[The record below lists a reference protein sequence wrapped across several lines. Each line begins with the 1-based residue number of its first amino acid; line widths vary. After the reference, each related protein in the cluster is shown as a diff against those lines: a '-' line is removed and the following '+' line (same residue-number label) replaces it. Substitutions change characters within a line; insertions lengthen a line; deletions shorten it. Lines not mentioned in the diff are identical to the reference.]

1 MNILVTG
8 ASGFVGTNLCF
19 YLEKEGHTVFPVC
32 TNTCLVSDHFSKNS
46 VFLGMFG
53 FDTKV
58 LKHVDGIVHLAAN
71 NDTLSK
77 QNNEMLR
84 ANFYDSRKLLRLGRK
99 NYHKFFVYASS
110 TAVYGK
116 TNHVITEHLK
126 PKANNVYSK
135 SKLKFDKYM
144 IKDDPFIK
152 WVGLRL
158 CNVYGPHEKNKARRS
173 SYLGQMLDDMLND
186 RPIKLFENGQQKRDW
201 CHVED
206 VCQAFYKAIY
216 SKHTGIFNV
225 ACGSSI
231 SFLDLFDLL
240 KKETGYKQ
248 NIQWIPNK
256 NEKQYQNLVDVD
268 ISKARDILG
277 YEPKYTLESG
287 IKQYMEWKKN
297 NKEA

>member
-1 MNILVTG
+1 
-8 ASGFVGTNLCF
+8 
-19 YLEKEGHTVFPVC
+19 
-32 TNTCLVSDHFSKNS
+32 
-46 VFLGMFG
+46 MFG

-158 CNVYGPHEKNKARRS
+158 CNVYGPHEKNKARR
-173 SYLGQMLDDMLND
+173 
-186 RPIKLFENGQQKRDW
+186 KR
-201 CHVED
+201 
-206 VCQAFYKAIY
+206 
-216 SKHTGIFNV
+216 
-225 ACGSSI
+225 
-231 SFLDLFDLL
+231 
-240 KKETGYKQ
+240 
-248 NIQWIPNK
+248 
-256 NEKQYQNLVDVD
+256 
-268 ISKARDILG
+268 
-277 YEPKYTLESG
+277 
-287 IKQYMEWKKN
+287 
-297 NKEA
+297 

>member
-32 TNTCLVSDHFSKNS
+32 TNTCLVSDHFAKNT

-71 NDTLSK
+71 NDTLST
-77 QNNEMLR
+77 QNGEMLR
-84 ANFYDSRKLLRLGRK
+84 ANFYDSKKLLRLGRK

-116 TNHVITEHLK
+116 TNYTISEQIK

-144 IKDDPFIK
+144 LKDDPFIK

-158 CNVYGPHEKNKARRS
+158 CNVYGPHESLKKRRS
-173 SYLGQMLDDMLND
+173 SYLGQMLDDMLHN
-186 RPIKLFENGQQKRDW
+186 RPIKLFEDGTQCRDW

-216 SKHTGIFNV
+216 SKRTGIFNI
-225 ACGSSI
+225 ASGNSI
-231 SFLDLFDLL
+231 SFLDLFEKL
-240 KKETGYKQ
+240 KKYTGYSQ

-256 NEKQYQNLVDVD
+256 NAKQYQDKVDVD
-268 ISKARDILG
+268 ISKSRDILG
-277 YEPKYTLESG
+277 YEPEFDLDTG
-287 IKQYMEWKKN
+287 INAYMEWKKLN
-297 NKEA
+297 N